1 MILNYNQNYLL
12 RLRINLLIRILL
24 LIVILWGKIV
34 SAVGNWLRRFPDP
47 SLHRLT
53 RINLAATSSAHII
66 LALSYG
72 MHDRHIGALN
82 KMIVGL
88 LLARH
93 KARRRGD
100 FSAEARIENKLQD
113 LHGAINAVTGTEIH
127 HPEPGSACKS
137 VKRMP
142 AM

>member
-1 MILNYNQNYLL
+1 M
-12 RLRINLLIRILL
+12 
-24 LIVILWGKIV
+24 LIVIRGRSGL
-34 SAVGNWLRRFPDP
+34 SAMGRWLAGFPEQ
-47 SLHRLT
+47 SLQRLA
-53 RINLAATSSAHII
+53 RINHAATSSAHII

-82 KMIVGL
+82 KMIIGL

-100 FSAEARIENKLQD
+100 ALAEARIETKLQD
-113 LHGAINAVTGTEIH
+113 LHCVINAVTGLEISN
-127 HPEPGSACKS
+127 PDAGSACKA

-142 AM
+142 AMPMGLVEHSEQLAQSLI

>member
-1 MILNYNQNYLL
+1 LK
-12 RLRINLLIRILL
+12 LLIAIKLQL
-24 LIVILWGKIV
+24 KNVYIACNCHFVWGKNV
-34 SAVGNWLRRFPDP
+34 SPVRNWLKGFPEP
-47 SLHRLT
+47 SLHRLA

-82 KMIVGL
+82 KMIIGL

-93 KARRRGD
+93 KARRRSD
-100 FSAEARIENKLQD
+100 SMAEARIENKLQD
-113 LHGAINAVTGTEIH
+113 LHSAINSVTGTEVS
-127 HPEPGSACKS
+127 HPEPGSACKA

-142 AM
+142 AT

>member
-1 MILNYNQNYLL
+1 M
-12 RLRINLLIRILL
+12 
-24 LIVILWGKIV
+24 GK
-34 SAVGNWLRRFPDP
+34 WLRSFPEP

-72 MHDRHIGALN
+72 MHDRYIGALN

-100 FSAEARIENKLQD
+100 ALAETRIENKLQD
-113 LHGAINAVTGTEIH
+113 LHRVINDITGVELN
-127 HPEPGSACKS
+127 HPDPGSACKA

-142 AM
+142 AL

>member
-1 MILNYNQNYLL
+1 
-12 RLRINLLIRILL
+12 
-24 LIVILWGKIV
+24 VGK
-34 SAVGNWLRRFPDP
+34 WLRSFPDQ

-72 MHDRHIGALN
+72 MHDRYIGALN
-82 KMIVGL
+82 KMIIGL

-100 FSAEARIENKLQD
+100 TLAEARIENKLQD
-113 LHGAINAVTGTEIH
+113 LHGAINDITGVELN
-127 HPEPGSACKS
+127 HPNPGSACKA
-137 VKRMP
+137 VKRMA
-142 AM
+142 AMSVYGEAS